1 MPAKSASAENIYLKF
16 GNTTTMSR
24 LAKKPIVI
32 PDGVTLEVNAGELR
46 AKGPKGERVLSI
58 LPHTNVV
65 VTGKEA
71 MVTSDEKHL
80 QARANLGTMWSLAN
94 AAVSG
99 VTNGFMKKLEIEG
112 VGYRAALEGK
122 TLVLSLGYVNPVR
135 YDIPEGITVLVEKN
149 VITIS
154 GVNKELVGLVA
165 SQVRGYKKPEPYKGK
180 GIKYQGEF
188 IIRKVGKKAATA
200 AS

>member
-1 MPAKSASAENIYLKF
+1 
-16 GNTTTMSR
+16 MSR
-24 LAKKPIVI
+24 LAKKPIMI
-32 PDGVTLEVNAGELR
+32 PDGVTLEVSSGELR
-46 AKGPKGERVLSI
+46 AKGPKGERVLPV
-58 LPHTNVV
+58 LPHTSVV

-80 QARANLGTMWSLAN
+80 QARANLGTMWSLTN

-135 YDIPEGITVLVEKN
+135 YDIPEGITILVEKSLMT
-149 VITIS
+149 VS

-165 SQVRGYKKPEPYKGK
+165 SQIRGYKKPEPYKGK
-180 GIKYQGEF
+180 GIRYQGEF

-200 AS
+200 SS